1 MGYHVLVS
9 KTFQKDFYRLSV
21 ETQKQI
27 RSALLELQND
37 PHTRRPHCDISILKD
52 TKPRKYRLRV
62 GEYRVIYCIEK
73 NDVKIVYLMKRE
85 VGYSYFF

>member
-21 ETQKQI
+21 ETQKQM

-37 PHTRRPHCDISILKD
+37 PYTCRSHCDINILKD

-62 GEYRVIYCIEK
+62 GDYRVIYCIEK
-73 NDVKIVYLMKRE
+73 NDVKVIYLMKRE
-85 VGYSYFF
+85 VGYNRLE

>member
-1 MGYHVLVS
+1 MGCNVLVS

-27 RSALLELQND
+27 RNALLELQND
-37 PHTRRPHCDISILKD
+37 PHTCRPHCDISILKD

-62 GEYRVIYCIEK
+62 DNYRIIYCIQKNDVRVIYLI
-73 NDVKIVYLMKRE
+73 KRE
-85 VGYSYFF
+85 VGYSRLD